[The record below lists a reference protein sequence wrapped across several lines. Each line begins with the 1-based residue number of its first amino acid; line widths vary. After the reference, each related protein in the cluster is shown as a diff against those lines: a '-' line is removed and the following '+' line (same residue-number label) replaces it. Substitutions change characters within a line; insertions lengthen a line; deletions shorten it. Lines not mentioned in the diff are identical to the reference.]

1 MKKILVMIIPLLA
14 FVAGAF
20 GGDML
25 QAGKKADSPEAAE
38 EAAAGHG
45 ETAEAKEE
53 VKAESTGHEA
63 APESGEGESGG
74 GESGHGEA
82 AEGEAGLDWFKFPNQ
97 FFVPILRNG
106 TPTAIMVLSL
116 TVEMPASAR
125 PKIEAQEHNLRDALL
140 NALLIEANT
149 GGFDG
154 NFTADPAQQRLR
166 SALLTAAQTA
176 AGSDVHRIL
185 IEDIG
190 RQEQ

>member
-1 MKKILVMIIPLLA
+1 MKKIVLLLVPLLA
-14 FVAGAF
+14 FIAGAF

-25 QAGKKADSPEAAE
+25 QAGKKPDSAQAAGDASHETAEPAKAEPEPAAE
-38 EAAAGHG
+38 GHEAPAADAGHG
-45 ETAEAKEE
+45 DA
-53 VKAESTGHEA
+53 
-63 APESGEGESGG
+63 
-74 GESGHGEA
+74 GHGEA
-82 AEGEAGLDWFKFPNQ
+82 AEGEGQLDWFKFPSQ

-106 TPTAIMVLSL
+106 TPTAIMVLTL
-116 TVEMPASAR
+116 TVEMPSSAR
-125 PKIEAQEHNLRDALL
+125 PRIEAQEHRLRDALL

-166 SALLTAAQTA
+166 SALLAAAQAA
-176 AGSDVHRIL
+176 AGSDVQRIL

>member
-1 MKKILVMIIPLLA
+1 MKKILMMLVPLLA
-14 FVAGAF
+14 FVAGAV

-25 QAGKKADSPEAAE
+25 HAGKPATEAAT
-38 EAAAGHG
+38 HD
-45 ETAEAKEE
+45 
-53 VKAESTGHEA
+53 
-63 APESGEGESGG
+63 
-74 GESGHGEA
+74 GEA
-82 AEGEAGLDWFKFPNQ
+82 AEPPEAGHESAELPREEAETSAGDGHGGTVEGAEGDAASDWFKFPTQ

-116 TVEMPASAR
+116 TVEMPAKAR
-125 PKIEAQEHNLRDALL
+125 PEIEAQEHRLRDALL
-140 NALLIEANT
+140 NALMIEANT

-166 SALLTAAQTA
+166 ASLLAAAQKA
-176 AGSDVHRIL
+176 AGGNIQRIL

>member
-1 MKKILVMIIPLLA
+1 MKKIVLLLVPLLA
-14 FVAGAF
+14 FIAGAF

-25 QAGKKADSPEAAE
+25 QAGRKPDSAQAAGDENHETAEPAKAEPEPAAGDHDAP
-38 EAAAGHG
+38 AADAGHG
-45 ETAEAKEE
+45 DA
-53 VKAESTGHEA
+53 
-63 APESGEGESGG
+63 
-74 GESGHGEA
+74 GHGEA
-82 AEGEAGLDWFKFPNQ
+82 AEGEGQLDWFKFPSQ

-106 TPTAIMVLSL
+106 MPTAIMVLTL
-116 TVEMPASAR
+116 TVEMPSSAR
-125 PKIEAQEHNLRDALL
+125 PRIEAQEHRLRDALL

-166 SALLTAAQTA
+166 RALLAAAQAA
-176 AGSDVHRIL
+176 AGSDVQRIL

>member
-1 MKKILVMIIPLLA
+1 MKKIILLIVPLLA
-14 FVAGAF
+14 FIAGAL

-25 QAGKKADSPEAAE
+25 QAGKKADAEHAASEEGHDAAEAAE
-38 EAAAGHG
+38 PEPSHAETTGGHDAAP
-45 ETAEAKEE
+45 
-53 VKAESTGHEA
+53 AESGH
-63 APESGEGESGG
+63 
-74 GESGHGEA
+74 GESGHGETA
-82 AEGEAGLDWFKFPNQ
+82 GEGQLDWFKFPSQ

-106 TPTAIMVLSL
+106 SPTAIMVLTLS
-116 TVEMPASAR
+116 VEMPASAR
-125 PKIEAQEHNLRDALL
+125 PRIEAQEHRLRDALL

-166 SALLTAAQTA
+166 TALLAAAQAA
-176 AGSDVHRIL
+176 AGKDDVQRIL

>member
-1 MKKILVMIIPLLA
+1 MVKKILMILVPLLA
-14 FVAGAF
+14 FVAGAV

-25 QAGKKADSPEAAE
+25 HAAKPAAEGAAPGNGTAEAPEAAAGDTHPPE
-38 EAAAGHG
+38 KGAKAEAAAGHG
-45 ETAEAKEE
+45 
-53 VKAESTGHEA
+53 A
-63 APESGEGESGG
+63 ASEG
-74 GESGHGEA
+74 
-82 AEGEAGLDWFKFPNQ
+82 AEGDAALDWFKFPSQ

-125 PKIEAQEHNLRDALL
+125 AEIEAQEHRLRDALL
-140 NALLIEANT
+140 NALMIEANT

-154 NFTADPAQQRLR
+154 NFTSDPAQQRLR
-166 SALLTAAQTA
+166 AALLAAAQKA
-176 AGSDVHRIL
+176 SGAKVERIL

>member
-1 MKKILVMIIPLLA
+1 MKKILVMIIPVLA

-38 EAAAGHG
+38 EAATGHG
-45 ETAEAKEE
+45 ETPEAKE
-53 VKAESTGHEA
+53 VATAESAGHEA
-63 APESGEGESGG
+63 TSGRGETGH
-74 GESGHGEA
+74 GESGHGES

-166 SALLTAAQTA
+166 TALLTAAQAA
-176 AGSDVHRIL
+176 AGPDVQRIL